1 MSNLPNDVPTF
12 QNENGSIIMG
22 IVRSLEYDDLKPFL
36 ATLHSTGYAGG
47 VTFFC
52 DDISSNT
59 RTIFSSMGIYLRDFK
74 EVRVTI
80 PFLGK
85 KVNAYRLLSPIQ
97 KINFYVLSKEA
108 QNTFASKAFHI
119 HQSRHF
125 LYTAFLEKE
134 STFSK
139 VMLSDTRDVV
149 FQRDPFDFVINDDL
163 CCFLEDPKT
172 TIAGEKHNAGWIR
185 RAFGEDIL
193 NHIGN
198 NTISCAGITMGSASA
213 ILEYTSEMCRI
224 LLTPKVRAIAGIT
237 GLDQGIH
244 NYSIRMNLFGDRL
257 HLYENMRGPV
267 MTMGLMNKDSLRQHP
282 DHGLLLNE
290 DGTICHTIHQ
300 YDRHPDLL
308 HTLPQKILQAN
319 HHISTF

>member
-1 MSNLPNDVPTF
+1 MSTEQTQYPKF
-12 QNENGSIIMG
+12 MNEDGSIVMG

-36 ATLHSTGYAGG
+36 STLHSTGYAGSVG
-47 VTFFC
+47 FFC
-52 DDISSNT
+52 DDISHNT
-59 RTIFSSMGIYLRDFK
+59 RNVFSSMGLYLSDFK

-85 KVNAYRLLSPIQ
+85 KVNAYRLFSPIQ
-97 KINFYVLSKEA
+97 RINFYVLSHDA
-108 QNTFASKAFHI
+108 QKSFAAKAFHI

-125 LYTAFLEKE
+125 LYTAFLEQEKAY
-134 STFSK
+134 SK

-149 FQRDPFDFVINDDL
+149 FQKNPFDFPIDDNI
-163 CCFLEDPKT
+163 CCFLEDPSI
-172 TIAGEKHNAGWIR
+172 TIAGEQHNAGWIR
-185 RAFGEDIL
+185 RAFGEEIL
-193 NHIGN
+193 NRIGH

-257 HLYENMRGPV
+257 HLYENAKGPV
-267 MTMGLMNKDSLRQHP
+267 MTMGLMKKESLRFHP
-282 DHGLLLNE
+282 EHGLLLNS
-290 DGTICHTIHQ
+290 DGTICNTIHQ

-308 HTLPQKILQAN
+308 DSLPKRILHAHS
-319 HHISTF
+319 HHAID

>member
-85 KVNAYRLLSPIQ
+85 